1 MKANFSVMSERSIFA
16 SYDVMIPVQKFL
28 AGNSHIVRWAVK
40 MRSLHCSVTSKL
52 PLSELLKKN
61 TSAV

>member
-28 AGNSHIVRWAVK
+28 AGNSHIVRWAV
-40 MRSLHCSVTSKL
+40 RCALFIAL
-52 PLSELLKKN
+52 
-61 TSAV
+61 